1 VTTAVVTGYASIDY
15 PAVLDGFF
23 KADHTVLIKQR
34 SADAFPRPGGCP
46 IYVSRPLAASGAT
59 TAIVTWVGADDMADM
74 FRDWVSDDGIA
85 TSGIATIET
94 GATPMCFMIYQED
107 GSCCCCFDPGLLG
120 QESLDTPQ
128 QQLIRD
134 AELVCITVGPAEI
147 GLQVLNLTNDDA
159 AVAWV
164 AKNDPISYS
173 ESLRAALGK
182 RADYVFC
189 NVHERAWIDAALD
202 GRSRLAPLIIETNG
216 SKPVKAEFRG
226 HVEHVEVPPL
236 RFNDASGAGDTLA
249 GGCLA
254 AIAEGVTDLGD
265 IAAAGIA
272 ASRKLLQQ
280 RAIED
285 E

>member
-1 VTTAVVTGYASIDY
+1 MKKVVITGYASIDY

-46 IYVSRPLAASGAT
+46 IYVARPLAAAGAAT
-59 TAIVTWVGADDMADM
+59 SIVTWVGADDMATM
-74 FRDWVSDDGIA
+74 FRDWVRDDGIS
-85 TSGIATIET
+85 TQGVATIES
-94 GATPMCFMIYQED
+94 GATPMCFMIYQQD

-120 QESLDTPQ
+120 QESLDTRQ
-128 QQLIRD
+128 TQLVQD
-134 AELVCITVGPAEI
+134 AELVGITVGPAEI
-147 GLQVLNLTNDDA
+147 GLQVLGLVAEEA
-159 AVAWV
+159 AVAWI

-173 ESLRAALGK
+173 EALRAELGK

-189 NVHERAWIDAALD
+189 NAHERAWIDAALE
-202 GRSRLAPLIIETNG
+202 GRSRPDPLIIETNG
-216 SKPVKAEFRG
+216 AKPVKAEFRG
-226 HVEHVEVPPL
+226 HVEHIDVPPL
-236 RFNDASGAGDTLA
+236 RFDDASGAGDTLA

-254 AIAEGVTDLGD
+254 AIIDGETGPGA

-272 ASRKLLQQ
+272 ASRKLLEQ
-280 RAIED
+280 RTIED